1 MGRWEPDAAGR
12 LRVAALEL
20 FVEHGYEQTTVADIA
35 ARAGVTQRTFFR
47 YFADKREVLFTGTE
61 QLQVDVVAAIAAADP
76 GLAPYDVV
84 VEAMAT
90 GTAFLEERREF
101 ARHRAAAVASHPSL
115 QERELLKM
123 AALST
128 AAAGALAE
136 RGVPPLAAGLVAETG
151 VALFKVG
158 FERWVGAPDTPSLAQ
173 CVRDAAAELRSVAG
187 A

>member
-20 FVEHGYEQTTVADIA
+20 FVERGYEQTTVADIA

-47 YFADKREVLFTGTE
+47 YFADKREVLFAGTE
-61 QLQVDVVAAIAAADP
+61 QLQEDVVAAIADADADQP
-76 GLAPYDVV
+76 PYDVV
-84 VEAMAT
+84 VEAMAA
-90 GTAFLEERREF
+90 GTAFLDERRDF
-101 ARHRAAAVASHPSL
+101 ARKRAAAVASHPSL

-123 AALST
+123 ASLS
-128 AAAGALAE
+128 AAAAAALAE

-158 FERWVGAPDTPSLAQ
+158 FERWVASPDTPALAT
-173 CVRDAAAELRSVAG
+173 CIREAAAELRTAAG
-187 A
+187 T